1 MNYGIEKFANGI
13 LVYTLESNSKDDIMR
28 RWKHIKNLKRLKTVD
43 VVFYL
48 VEYRG
53 CSIDDDITLDTFVPE
68 EL

>member
-13 LVYTLESNSKDDIMR
+13 LIYTLESNSKEDIMR
-28 RWKHIKNLKRLKTVD
+28 RWKRIKTLKRFKTVD

>member
-1 MNYGIEKFANGI
+1 MEFELITTTSVF
-13 LVYTLESNSKDDIMR
+13 SKISR
-28 RWKHIKNLKRLKTVD
+28 KTLKRFKTVD

>member
-1 MNYGIEKFANGI
+1 MKKQELIEI
-13 LVYTLESNSKDDIMR
+13 LKKTMKVKT
-28 RWKHIKNLKRLKTVD
+28 KRLKTVD